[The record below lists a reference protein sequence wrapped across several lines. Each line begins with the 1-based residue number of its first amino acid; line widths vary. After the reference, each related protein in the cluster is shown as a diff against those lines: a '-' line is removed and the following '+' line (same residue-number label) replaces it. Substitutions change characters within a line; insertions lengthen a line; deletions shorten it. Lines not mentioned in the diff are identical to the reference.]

1 MIKPMLTK
9 TQNEN
14 EMKMKFRLF
23 LKKSYHL
30 ILNDNNMYFSTLIT
44 FLYFFKK

>member
-23 LKKSYHL
+23 KK
-30 ILNDNNMYFSTLIT
+30 
-44 FLYFFKK
+44 KKATI

>member
-23 LKKSYHL
+23 FLKKTT
-30 ILNDNNMYFSTLIT
+30 I
-44 FLYFFKK
+44 

>member
-23 LKKSYHL
+23 
-30 ILNDNNMYFSTLIT
+30 
-44 FLYFFKK
+44 FKKKLPFNFEW